1 MTAVF
6 LAILDNKLP
15 QKITLMVPPAA
26 VAAGLPESSL
36 AALTEAV
43 ANGTESALASVPG
56 MTDTISTAVTRAVVD
71 ANVAS
76 YAYVYYSVLAI
87 GGVAIIAACSMRD
100 YDDRLSNH
108 VAKQIYHGDRKIP
121 EIDSKYSDEKNE
133 TELA

>member
-15 QKITLMVPPAA
+15 GKLAEIVPPAA
-26 VAAGLPESSL
+26 VAAGLSESSL
-36 AALTEAV
+36 PALSEAV
-43 ANGTESALASVPG
+43 HNGTASALASVPG
-56 MTDTISTAVTRAVVD
+56 MTDIISAAVTRAIVD

-108 VAKQIYHGDRKIP
+108 VSKQIYHGGRDVP
-121 EIDSKYSDEKNE
+121 EIHSKNYDEKIN
-133 TELA
+133 TQDA

>member
-15 QKITLMVPPAA
+15 GKLAAIVPPAA
-26 VAAGLPESSL
+26 VAAGLSESSL
-36 AALTEAV
+36 PALSEAV
-43 ANGTESALASVPG
+43 ANGTASALASVPG
-56 MTDTISTAVTRAVVD
+56 MTDKISAAVARAIVD

-108 VAKQIYHGDRKIP
+108 VPKQMYHGDRDVP
-121 EIDSKYSDEKNE
+121 EIHSKHYDEKIN
-133 TELA
+133 AQDA

>member
-15 QKITLMVPPAA
+15 GKIASIVPPAA
-26 VAAGLPESSL
+26 AAAGLPESSL
-36 AALTEAV
+36 PALFGAI
-43 ANGTESALASVPG
+43 ANGTAAALASVPG
-56 MTDTISTAVTRAVVD
+56 MTDSISAVVARAIVD

-100 YDDRLSNH
+100 YDDRLTQH
-108 VAKQIYHGDRKIP
+108 VPKQMYHGNRDVPKAVA
-121 EIDSKYSDEKNE
+121 KYSDEKIE
-133 TELA
+133 GEAA

>member
-15 QKITLMVPPAA
+15 GKLASIVPPAA

-36 AALTEAV
+36 EALSNAV
-43 ANGTESALASVPG
+43 GNGTQIALEGVPG
-56 MTDTISTAVTRAVVD
+56 MTASILKTVNKAVVD

-76 YAYVYYSVLAI
+76 YKYIYFSVLAI

-108 VAKQIYHGDRKIP
+108 VPKQIYHGDRDVP
-121 EIDSKYSDEKNE
+121 SKYTDEKTENE
-133 TELA
+133 AA